1 MKAVIDTNVLLVSL
15 SARSAWHPIFLELLR
30 GNYTLCVT
38 TDIMDEYA
46 EIIEKE
52 MSLKAADDALEI
64 LSSLRNLQTVSK
76 YYFWQLIE
84 KDPDDNKFVDCYVA
98 ANADYLVSDDR
109 HFRMLKDVPFPK
121 VNLIGKDEF
130 MEILLKNR

>member
-46 EIIEKE
+46 EIIEQE
-52 MSLKAADDALEI
+52 MGIKAADDALEI
-64 LSSLRNLQTVSK
+64 LGSLRNLQTVNK

-98 ANADYLVSDDR
+98 SNADYLVSDDR
-109 HFRMLKDVPFPK
+109 HFRVLKDVPFPK
-121 VNLIGKDEF
+121 VNVIGKDEF
-130 MEILLKNR
+130 MEVLLKDR

>member
-1 MKAVIDTNVLLVSL
+1 M
-15 SARSAWHPIFLELLR
+15 
-30 GNYTLCVT
+30 LCVT

-46 EIIEKE
+46 EIIEQE
-52 MSLKAADDALEI
+52 MSVKAADDALEI
-64 LSSLRNLQTVSK
+64 LASLRNLQTINK

-109 HFRMLKDVPFPK
+109 HFRVLKDVPFPK
-121 VNLIGKDEF
+121 VNVIGKDEF
-130 MEILLKNR
+130 LEVLLKNR